1 MSDKS
6 IQLHIRLSEEEY
18 QIIKENAAASEKT
31 ISAYMRAMSLNM
43 CIFKPDYSCVSEHTH
58 QLSVI
63 KNAIIQLTFTIIKSG
78 KYVPPDLEYIYDK
91 LAEIFKT
98 EAKFLTE
105 YEKSNKQAQKIIEKT
120 VKNLVN
126 ECLCTKGQDT

>member
-1 MSDKS
+1 MQWQQK
-6 IQLHIRLSEEEY
+6 
-18 QIIKENAAASEKT
+18 KT

-43 CIFKPDYSCVSEHTH
+43 CILKPDYSCILEHTH

-78 KYVPPDLEYIYDK
+78 KYVPPDLEYIYNK
-91 LAEIFKT
+91 LDEIYRS
-98 EAKFLTE
+98 EDKFLTE
-105 YEKSNKQAQKIIEKT
+105 YEKSNKQVQKIIEKT

-126 ECLCTKGQDT
+126 ECLYKKGLDA